1 MIFSDRDMIF
11 QRFIVPFINSNMY
24 LAIDDGVAFI
34 VDPFVSSEAL
44 FLIVKA
50 NVHKIYIVLTH
61 EHADHIS
68 GIGYFAKQ
76 VEYVRVI
83 AHQACAAS
91 VSDKK
96 KNRPIVL
103 LGFIN
108 KENEA
113 DIKRLYAEWPVE
125 STSVDIVIDK
135 DCDMEICKHKFR
147 FIHAP
152 GHSPGSMLIIVDDEY
167 LFSGDYMI
175 ADVPVIL
182 RYPGGSEN
190 DYYEYTLPILKKL
203 SGNLSVLPGHGE
215 TYLLSDFVYCCGRFT
230 RKENV

>member
-91 VSDKK
+91 VSDHK
-96 KNRPIVL
+96 KNRPIV
-103 LGFIN
+103 
-108 KENEA
+108 
-113 DIKRLYAEWPVE
+113 
-125 STSVDIVIDK
+125 
-135 DCDMEICKHKFR
+135 
-147 FIHAP
+147 
-152 GHSPGSMLIIVDDEY
+152 
-167 LFSGDYMI
+167 
-175 ADVPVIL
+175 
-182 RYPGGSEN
+182 
-190 DYYEYTLPILKKL
+190 
-203 SGNLSVLPGHGE
+203 
-215 TYLLSDFVYCCGRFT
+215 
-230 RKENV
+230 